1 MKLHYEEEEH
11 GTLAFMGQENCTQEL
26 GQKMS
31 KKTTW
36 ETNIKTDLK
45 RYKMQ

>member
-1 MKLHYEEEEH
+1 MVLLRRTVHKRLDRKW
-11 GTLAFMGQENCTQEL
+11 A
-26 GQKMS
+26 

-45 RYKMQ
+45 RYKMQWCGFSSSG